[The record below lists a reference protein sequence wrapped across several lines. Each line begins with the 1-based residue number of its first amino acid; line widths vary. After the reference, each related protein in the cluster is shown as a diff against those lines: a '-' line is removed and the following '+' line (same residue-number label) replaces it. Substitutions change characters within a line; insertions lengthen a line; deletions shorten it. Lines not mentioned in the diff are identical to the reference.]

1 MTTLSGDKI
10 TTTFLETLQR
20 TESLDQRDNRG
31 KRHELWFV
39 LLGFVIAFLRNRD
52 GGLSS
57 LHRSMVNTNKEL
69 CAFLGIEIK
78 PVVSRAELPIVL
90 QNIDIELFDNIL
102 FEYLGVRLPQ
112 SLAKWFS
119 CDGKELRGSIL
130 KGTTRGEVIVTV
142 VSHQDRITVAQ
153 DFHDGQK
160 ESERPCVRSLL
171 KTTELEKEK
180 ITLDALH
187 FCPDTLNQIEQAGG
201 TYLVG
206 LKENQKEL
214 YQDMQSVAI
223 RSKAKSEWIS
233 EPEKGHGRVEFRNY
247 QAFDLQN
254 EYFDDRWN
262 YANLKTLVKVDR
274 TRYNC
279 KKQTESKE
287 TAYYMSNQPISKTN
301 KDELFHAIRNH
312 WQVETSN
319 HIRDVTLNEDNLKT
333 SKKRISR
340 IAAGVR
346 TLTISILSKMNVKN
360 IKAQLE
366 KFADNFQNLLT
377 HLRAV
382 NFL

>member
-10 TTTFLETLQR
+10 TTTFLETLQT

-90 QNIDIELFDNIL
+90 QNIDIELFDSIL

-130 KGTTRGEVIVTV
+130 KGTTRGEVIVTA

-171 KTTELEKEK
+171 KTTALEKEK

-214 YQDMQSVAI
+214 
-223 RSKAKSEWIS
+223 
-233 EPEKGHGRVEFRNY
+233 
-247 QAFDLQN
+247 
-254 EYFDDRWN
+254 
-262 YANLKTLVKVDR
+262 
-274 TRYNC
+274 
-279 KKQTESKE
+279 
-287 TAYYMSNQPISKTN
+287 
-301 KDELFHAIRNH
+301 
-312 WQVETSN
+312 
-319 HIRDVTLNEDNLKT
+319 
-333 SKKRISR
+333 
-340 IAAGVR
+340 
-346 TLTISILSKMNVKN
+346 
-360 IKAQLE
+360 
-366 KFADNFQNLLT
+366 
-377 HLRAV
+377 
-382 NFL
+382 